1 MNNDAIAT
9 LAADL
14 FLGLMTD
21 HRDLA
26 DDLNIAHDH
35 DLTALLRDFR
45 DDFAAAPNADL
56 ADARFD
62 DTLINLTA
70 LIILDR
76 LAPMITPSAMRIQRA
91 YAGA

>member
-14 FLGLMTD
+14 FLSLMTD

-35 DLTALLRDFR
+35 DLTTLLRDFR
-45 DDFAAAPNADL
+45 DDFAASDNADL
-56 ADARFD
+56 ADAHFD
-62 DTLINLTA
+62 DALINATA

-76 LAPMITPSAMRIQRA
+76 LAPMINPDAMIIQRA